1 MFLFLS
7 LFKYILLV
15 FEGLKHMVTVRTV
28 YASESHRPI
37 TIQTRLA
44 STTIT
49 RVLTRI
55 LTQFLSRGSRN
66 RKPGTDS
73 SSFHSRTEI
82 KIYMKFWNQ
91 LLKYLYISFLNL

>member
-1 MFLFLS
+1 
-7 LFKYILLV
+7 
-15 FEGLKHMVTVRTV
+15 MVTVRTV

-55 LTQFLSRGSRN
+55 LTQFLSSWVP
-66 RKPGTDS
+66 KTET
-73 SSFHSRTEI
+73 RTRLIFFSLKNEI
-82 KIYMKFWNQ
+82 KMEIYEILIHIQK
-91 LLKYLYISFLNL
+91 S